1 MGHLFIFLRPEAVNV
16 LLLLYGCACAL
27 SGSPVPG
34 APDTHVS
41 KTFFQ
46 HKRVSVFR
54 AKQEVK
60 AVRPDNKSW
69 RNTSKVGREMEM
81 VCESGTCRPYR
92 SAGDAG
98 HLWVLCLRDRGKRCP
113 GKEGGRR
120 GPARGSASTCGS
132 SELRWS
138 EIWKKVDG
146 VAKPGVFAF

>member
-16 LLLLYGCACAL
+16 LLLLYGGACAL

-98 HLWVLCLRDRGKRCP
+98 HL
-113 GKEGGRR
+113 
-120 GPARGSASTCGS
+120 
-132 SELRWS
+132 
-138 EIWKKVDG
+138 
-146 VAKPGVFAF
+146 